1 VIDVHTLSDGGQEA
15 TQVAGWLADFV
26 GGAQSSL
33 DIAIYDIALS
43 PELANSLVEAL
54 QSAVARGVRVR
65 LVYNVD
71 YDGPIPVPPP
81 SRTEEP
87 LVRSFGVPTKA
98 IPGNPD
104 LMHQKF
110 VVRDGGSVWT
120 GSTNWTDD
128 SWTREENV
136 IVIVDSKEVADCF
149 TEDFEQLWNGG
160 QVDGT
165 GFNHP
170 SELKVGPDSVRAWFC
185 PKGGKHLV
193 YRIAGA
199 IHHAERRIRICS
211 PVITA
216 GQVLGT
222 LVDVASDHKVDLAG
236 ACDATQMQEV
246 LRQWQSDAAASW
258 KVPAIKSL
266 AELASFSGKRS
277 TPYGPGTIHDYMHA
291 KVTVCDDTVFV
302 GSYNLS
308 HSGEE
313 NAENVLEIE
322 SSQLAD
328 QFAAYIDTVHA
339 RYPALVLEA

>member
-1 VIDVHTLSDGGQEA
+1 MIDFHTLTDGGQNAAE
-15 TQVAGWLADFV
+15 VGSWLIEFIDNTR
-26 GGAQSSL
+26 STL

-43 PELANSLVEAL
+43 EPAAHPVVESVNRAL
-54 QSAVARGVRVR
+54 ARGVNIR
-65 LVYNVD
+65 LVYNVEH
-71 YDGPIPVPPP
+71 DGPIPVPPP
-81 SRTEEP
+81 SRTEEA
-87 LVRSFGVPTKA
+87 LVRSFGVPMRA
-98 IPGNPD
+98 IPGTPD

-110 VVRDGGSVWT
+110 VVRDRGAVWT

-136 IVIVDSKEVADCF
+136 VVVVQSEEVAGCF
-149 TEDFEQLWNGG
+149 SADFEQLWSGG

-170 SELKVGPDSVRAWFC
+170 PELKVGGHSVRPWFC

-199 IHHAERRIRICS
+199 IGHAERRVRICS

-216 GQVLGT
+216 GQILGT
-222 LVDVASDHKVDLAG
+222 LLDITQDHRVDVAG
-236 ACDATQMQEV
+236 ACDATQMREV

-258 KVPAIKSL
+258 KIPAVQSL
-266 AELASFSGKRS
+266 ATLASFSGKQS
-277 TPYGPGTIHDYMHA
+277 TPYAPGATHDYMHA
-291 KVTVCDDTVFV
+291 KVTVADDTVFV

-308 HSGEE
+308 HSGQE

-322 SSQLAD
+322 SPELAD
-328 QFAAYIDTVHA
+328 HFAAYIDSVRE
-339 RYPALVLEA
+339 RYPLLDLAA

>member
-1 VIDVHTLSDGGQEA
+1 VIDIHTLNDGGQEA
-15 TQVAGWLADFV
+15 GQVGAWLAEFV
-26 GGAQSSL
+26 DGAQTSL
-33 DIAIYDIALS
+33 DIAIYDLALS
-43 PELANSLVEAL
+43 QQVATGLVEAFKR
-54 QSAVARGVRVR
+54 AVARGVQVR

-71 YDGPIPVPPP
+71 YDGPLQVPPP

-98 IPGNPD
+98 ISGNPD

-110 VVRDGGSVWT
+110 VVRDGAAVWT

-136 IVIVDSKEVADCF
+136 IVVVDSKEVADCYSG
-149 TEDFEQLWNGG
+149 DFEQLWNGG

-170 SELKVGPDSVRAWFC
+170 PELKVGDEMVRPWFC

-199 IHHAERRIRICS
+199 IHHAEKRIRVCS

-222 LVDVASDHKVDLAG
+222 LIDVAADKKVDLAG

-258 KVPAIKSL
+258 KIPAIKSL
-266 AELASFSGKRS
+266 ASLCSFSGKHS
-277 TPYGPGTIHDYMHA
+277 TPYGPGTVHDYMHA

-308 HSGEE
+308 HSGQE
-313 NAENVLEIE
+313 NAENVLEVE
-322 SSQLAD
+322 SPRLAD
-328 QFAAYIDTVHA
+328 QFAAYIDAVRA
-339 RYPALVLEA
+339 RYPDFALEP

>member
-1 VIDVHTLSDGGQEA
+1 VIDIHTLGDGKQKAEDVR
-15 TQVAGWLADFV
+15 TWLIDFID
-26 GGAQSSL
+26 AAKSSL
-33 DIAIYDIALS
+33 EIAIYDLALS
-43 PELANSLVEAL
+43 D
-54 QSAVARGVRVR
+54 AVAQPLLDAVKRALSRSVQVR
-65 LVYNVD
+65 LVYNVEH
-71 YDGPIPVPPP
+71 DGPIPVPPP
-81 SRTEEP
+81 SRTDEAVVHS
-87 LVRSFGVPTKA
+87 LGVPVRA

-110 VVRDGGSVWT
+110 VVRDRESVWS

-136 IVIVDSKEVADCF
+136 IVLVDSKEVADCF
-149 TEDFEQLWNGG
+149 REDFEQLWSGG

-165 GFNHP
+165 GFNHAP
-170 SELKVGPDSVRAWFC
+170 ELKVGDETVHPWFC

-199 IHHAERRIRICS
+199 IVHAERRIRICS

-222 LVDVASDHKVDLAG
+222 LVDVAADRKVDLG
-236 ACDATQMQEV
+236 VACDGTQMQEV

-258 KVPAIKSL
+258 KIPAIRSL
-266 AELASFSGKRS
+266 AKLTSVSGKRS
-277 TPYGPGTIHDYMHA
+277 TPYAPGSTHDYMHA

-313 NAENVLEIE
+313 NAENVLEIA
-322 SSQLAD
+322 SPRLAAE
-328 QFAAYIDTVHA
+328 FASYIDSVRD
-339 RYPALVLEA
+339 RYPPLVLEP